1 MSETCT
7 VVTPTGREITVPTGL
22 LIDGGFRPAQ
32 ANNKLDVY
40 NPATGSVIASIS
52 GGDQA
57 DVDAAVKA
65 ARNAFDNAWG
75 KHTTPDQ
82 RAALLN
88 KWADLIEAHTDEL
101 AELESLNNGKP
112 VWISKSMDIATSVKT
127 LRYYAGLA
135 DKLNGRTIE
144 LAEGKRLAFTR
155 LVPYGVCGQIIPWN
169 YPIMMFAWKVA
180 PALAAGNTIVMKPA
194 EITPLTAQKLAELSI
209 EAGFPSGVVNVV
221 NGLGSKVGKAISEHK
236 GINKVAFTGSTA
248 TGRTIASAAS
258 ASNLKK
264 VSLELGGKS
273 PMIVFEDADLEQSA
287 KWIAMGFLFN
297 MGQNCTAGT
306 RVFVHKSIKDKFLN
320 LLLDTMKQ
328 HKVGDPFD
336 PSTFQGPQVSESQY
350 KRILSYIQSGKEQ
363 GAKVLYGGEPYKMED
378 EKFKNGYWI
387 QPTLFGD
394 CKKGMK
400 IVDEEIFGP
409 VACLFTFD
417 TEEEAIEMANDT
429 DYGLAAGVF
438 SKDSDRCMRV
448 VHALEAGT
456 VWCNNQQILN
466 PAVPFGGMK
475 QSGIGRELGY
485 EGIHEYVQT
494 KAINWNYGEKLE
506 WPPSGH

>member
-32 ANNKLDVY
+32 ANDKLDVY

-409 VACLFTFD
+409 VVSVTTFKD
-417 TEEEAIEMANDT
+417 DAEALSIANDT
-429 DYGLAAGVF
+429 LYGLGAGVW
-438 SKDSDRCMRV
+438 SRDGGVAYRAGRDIQAGRV
-448 VHALEAGT
+448 WVNNYHAY
-456 VWCNNQQILN
+456 
-466 PAVPFGGMK
+466 PAHAAFGGYK
-475 QSGIGRELGY
+475 SSGIGRENHKMMLDHY
-485 EGIHEYVQT
+485 QQT
-494 KAINWNYGEKLE
+494 KNLLVSYSEDKL
-506 WPPSGH
+506 GFF